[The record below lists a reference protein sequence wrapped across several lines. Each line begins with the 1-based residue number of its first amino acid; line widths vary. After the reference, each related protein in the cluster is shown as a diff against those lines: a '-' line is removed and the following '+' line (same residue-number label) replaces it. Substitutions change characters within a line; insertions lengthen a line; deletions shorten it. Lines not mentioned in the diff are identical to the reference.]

1 MPATVRWPRRI
12 VISAA
17 IALTLL
23 ATAGPADAH
32 PYGYPQTVTVA
43 PDAVRPDVVHLT
55 WKAGGV
61 DELTLLGVHLGLL
74 PQDRVL
80 LDGAVDTRDAD
91 ATVLASSASFANY
104 LTRQMTVSS
113 DGRACAGVV
122 GRVGDIAVSGVDVD
136 YTCWGAVGIAR
147 VEVRMLTDLDPAYR
161 TVATGPKGKRQVYGT
176 DEYSHDWL
184 LGDAPPISAATPAS
198 APEHG
203 PTTAWKAA
211 RSVGPL
217 LLLGAVGSLLRRQV
231 RRRRNTRVR
240 PSS

>member
-1 MPATVRWPRRI
+1 MPATARWPRRV

-17 IALTLL
+17 FTLTLL
-23 ATAGPADAH
+23 ALAVPADAH

-43 PDAVRPDVVHLT
+43 ADAARPDVVHLT
-55 WKAGGV
+55 WKPGGV
-61 DELTLLGVHLGLL
+61 DELTVLGVHLGLL

-80 LDGAVDTRDAD
+80 LDGAVDTRDKD
-91 ATVLASSASFANY
+91 ATILAGSKPFADY
-104 LTRQMTVSS
+104 LLKQMTVSNA
-113 DGRACAGVV
+113 GRACAGTVKKA
-122 GRVGDIAVSGVDVD
+122 GDLAASGVDVD

-184 LGDAPPISAATPAS
+184 LGDVPPPAAATGGTGHAQS
-198 APEHG
+198 
-203 PTTAWKAA
+203 TT
-211 RSVGPL
+211 RRLVMSVGPL
-217 LLLGAVGSLLRRQV
+217 LLVGAVGSLLRRQL
-231 RRRRNTRVR
+231 RRRRVTRVR

>member
-1 MPATVRWPRRI
+1 MPATARWPRRV

-17 IALTLL
+17 FTLTLL
-23 ATAGPADAH
+23 ATAVPADAH

-43 PDAVRPDVVHLT
+43 ADAAQPEVVHLT

-80 LDGAVDTRDAD
+80 LDGAVDTREKD
-91 ATVLASSASFANY
+91 ATILAGSKPFADY
-104 LTRQMTVSS
+104 LLKQMTVSNA
-113 DGRACAGVV
+113 GRACAGTVN
-122 GRVGDIAVSGVDVD
+122 RASDLAASGVDVD
-136 YTCWGAVGIAR
+136 YTCWGAVGVAR

-161 TVATGPKGKRQVYGT
+161 TVATGPKGKRQVYGL
-176 DEYSHDWL
+176 DAYSHDWL
-184 LGDAPPISAATPAS
+184 LGDAPSPSAATPAS
-198 APEHG
+198 AAEQG
-203 PTTAWKAA
+203 PAIAWKVA

-217 LLLGAVGSLLRRQV
+217 LLVAAVGSLLRRQV
-231 RRRRNTRVR
+231 HRRRITRIR